1 MVLRASS
8 LLKLLPLLCFTTA
21 LSSAQSIPAIK
32 AKALD
37 NSEIVLPDPGSRQF
51 LILILGFS
59 QKGGKLCQVWSKK
72 ISADYHA
79 DTRIAYFSLPVLQSA
94 PSLVRPI
101 IVYGMRKGVPAQELR
116 HFVPLYSN
124 EPDWTKLVNF
134 STPDDAYLLLQ
145 RPTAISSGG
154 LRALSL
160 TPSTLT
166 SKNPSLPSKN
176 PPLLIKKPYGE
187 SGALRRP
194 RAQPGTTLDRQVA
207 RKVDSGSLPS
217 KKLAHFGS
225 SARGSRVGLY
235 SQTVENQPQSAL
247 MLV

>member
-8 LLKLLPLLCFTTA
+8 LLKLLPLLCFTAA

-101 IVYGMRKGVPAQELR
+101 IVYGMRKVSQPRSSVISYRSIPTNLIGRNWSISP
-116 HFVPLYSN
+116 
-124 EPDWTKLVNF
+124 
-134 STPDDAYLLLQ
+134 
-145 RPTAISSGG
+145 RPMMPT
-154 LRALSL
+154 
-160 TPSTLT
+160 
-166 SKNPSLPSKN
+166 
-176 PPLLIKKPYGE
+176 
-187 SGALRRP
+187 
-194 RAQPGTTLDRQVA
+194 
-207 RKVDSGSLPS
+207 
-217 KKLAHFGS
+217 
-225 SARGSRVGLY
+225 
-235 SQTVENQPQSAL
+235 
-247 MLV
+247 